1 MNLFVLDTDTLT
13 LLEEAHPAVCK
24 KVSLVAAEELAVT
37 VVTVEEKLTGWY
49 TLIRRAK
56 KPEQFIHAYHRL
68 AGAVNL
74 LKPLRVL
81 EVSKSAFD
89 QYQNLKSQKLG
100 IGRMDTLIAAIVLD
114 AKATLVSRNRQD
126 FSKVPGLMWVD
137 WSAE

>member
-1 MNLFVLDTDTLT
+1 MNLFVLDTDMLT

-24 KVSLVAAEELAVT
+24 KVGSVSAQAMAVT

-56 KPEQFIHAYHRL
+56 KPEQFIHAYCRL

-81 EVSKSAFD
+81 EVSPAAFD
-89 QYQNLKSQKLG
+89 RYQDLKTQKLG
-100 IGRMDTLIAAIVLD
+100 IGRMDLLIAAIVLD
-114 AKATLVSRNRQD
+114 GQDTLVTRNRHD
-126 FSKVPGLMWVD
+126 FAKVPGLVCED
-137 WSAE
+137 WSV

>member
-1 MNLFVLDTDTLT
+1 MLT

-24 KVSLVAAEELAVT
+24 KVSSVPAEELAVT

-56 KPEQFIHAYHRL
+56 KPEQFIHAYRRL

-81 EVSKSAFD
+81 EVSNPAFER
-89 QYQNLKSQKLG
+89 YQDLKAQKLG
-100 IGRMDTLIAAIVLD
+100 VRKMDLLIAAIVLD
-114 AKATLVSRNRQD
+114 VKATLVTRNRHD
-126 FSKVPGLMWVD
+126 FSKVPGLVWVD
-137 WSAE
+137 WSSA